1 MTPIIKDVTPIIK
14 QMIDWNKIDQHW
26 TLFLDRD
33 GVINVEKEGSYILH
47 YREFVFYE
55 KTREALTVCASVF
68 GRIVIVTNQ
77 RGVGKGMMT
86 AADLQDIHDK
96 MVAEVVL
103 DGGRIDRIYYAD
115 SLQNDHPLRKPNP
128 GMAHAAQKD
137 FPEID
142 FSRSVMVGNNISDME
157 FGRNAGM
164 YTVFLKTTNP
174 EQELPHP
181 AIDMAFNSLY
191 EFAKHLH
198 LA

>member
-1 MTPIIKDVTPIIK
+1 M
-14 QMIDWNKIDQHW
+14 MDWKTIDQHW

-33 GVINVEKEGSYILH
+33 GVINVEKEGSYIFN
-47 YREFVFYE
+47 YEEFIFYQSTKE
-55 KTREALTVCASVF
+55 AVKTFASVF

-77 RGVGKGMMT
+77 RGVGKGMMS

-103 DGGRIDRIYYAD
+103 HGGRIDRIYYAD
-115 SLQNDHPLRKPNP
+115 SLDNAHPLRKPQP
-128 GMAHAAQKD
+128 GMAYAAKQD

-142 FSRSVMVGNNISDME
+142 FSKSIMVGNNISDME

-174 EQELPHP
+174 KQTLPHP
-181 AIDMAFNSLY
+181 AIDIAFHSLD
-191 EFAKHLH
+191 EFAKLLQ

>member
-1 MTPIIKDVTPIIK
+1 MEPPDGNHRRTK
-14 QMIDWNKIDQHW
+14 QMLDWKKIDQHW

-33 GVINVEKEGSYILH
+33 GVINVEKEDSYIFS
-47 YREFVFYE
+47 YEEFVFY
-55 KTREALTVCASVF
+55 KRTREALKTCASVF

-77 RGVGKGMMT
+77 RGVGKGLMS

-96 MVAEVVL
+96 MTAEVVL
-103 DGGRIDRIYYAD
+103 HGGRIDRIYYAD

-128 GMAHAAQKD
+128 GMAHAAKQD

-142 FSRSVMVGNNISDME
+142 FSRSLMVGNNISDME

-174 EQELPHP
+174 DQPLPHP
-181 AIDMAFNSLY
+181 AIDMAFNSLD
-191 EFAKHLH
+191 EFAKHLQ

>member
-1 MTPIIKDVTPIIK
+1 MS
-14 QMIDWNKIDQHW
+14 DWKKIDQHW

-33 GVINVEKEGSYILH
+33 GVINVEKEDSYIFN
-47 YREFVFYE
+47 YEEFIFY
-55 KTREALTVCASVF
+55 KATKEALKTFASIF

-86 AADLQDIHDK
+86 AADLRDIHDK

-103 DGGRIDRIYYAD
+103 SGGRIDRIYYAD
-115 SLQNDHPLRKPNP
+115 SLDNAHPLRKPQP
-128 GMAHAAQKD
+128 GMAHAAKQD

-142 FSRSVMVGNNISDME
+142 FSRSFMVGNNISDME

-174 EQELPHP
+174 EQPLPHP
-181 AIDMAFNSLY
+181 SIDMAFNSLD
-191 EFAKHLH
+191 EFAKHLQ